1 MSLNAK
7 KAKPVGNKPKQPLI
21 EAGTYPG
28 RLVQLIDLGVQPQR
42 PYQGKE
48 KPPVHM
54 ISTTYEFSD
63 EFILDENGEPDE
75 SKPRWLSEDLPFYSL
90 DQDRAKST
98 QRYKALDPTE
108 AMDGEWP
115 ELLGSPVMITVGVY
129 GDGDNQRN
137 CILSTSTVRS
147 KQAATMPEL
156 KNKPKVF
163 LLDEPDVE
171 VFLSLPQWMQEK
183 IKGNLHYQGS
193 ALQKALDPKAKA
205 APKAKAPKVEEE
217 VNSEE
222 DDSDNVW

>member
-7 KAKPVGNKPKQPLI
+7 KVKPAGSKSKQPII
-21 EAGTYPG
+21 EPGTYPA

-42 PYQGKE
+42 PFKGTE

-115 ELLGSPVMITVGVY
+115 ELLGSPVMITVGTY
-129 GDGDNQRN
+129 GEPDNLKN

-163 LLDEPDVE
+163 LLDDPDVE
-171 VFLSLPQWMQEK
+171 VFLSLPQWMQDK

-193 ALQKALDPKAKA
+193 ALQKALDPKAKTA
-205 APKAKAPKVEEE
+205 SKAKAPKVEED
-217 VNSEE
+217 NSEE